1 MAAAVHDQAQR
12 TPTAVALRDDGHS
25 LDYATVDALGAMVAQ
40 TLADNGIRPGDAVAV
55 ALPRGW
61 RLVCVMLGILRLGA
75 KVVPL
80 DRQSPPERRRH
91 ILSDSGAVAVV
102 HDDGVE
108 LPESIL
114 SLPVSVLL
122 TGERVV
128 AGRPGAPGRSSFL
141 FYTSG
146 TTGLPK
152 GVEAPDA
159 GILRLAR
166 PGYIPIAPG
175 TRYAC
180 LSNPAFDALSFEVWV
195 PLVTGGC
202 CVIIDDETAQT
213 PHELAAALR
222 RERIDTLFTTT
233 ALFNAVVDAVPDCFA
248 TIGQVLVGGE
258 QLNAAL
264 IRRWYRDNSTARTQL
279 HNVYGPTETTTFALC
294 HPIPQE
300 FSGDLVPIGRPLP
313 DTEALV
319 VVVGTERAAV
329 AGEVGE
335 LYLTG
340 AGVAVGYRNLP
351 EETDRRFLRLPWH
364 DGGRERFYRTG
375 DLVRYTADG
384 DIDYVGRVDRQVKV
398 RGFRIEPGEV
408 ERQLLAHPGIRH
420 AYACTRRAAAHR
432 PEELLAYLVTEPG
445 LSFEVVDRHLAA
457 TVPTY
462 MRPHRLYRVDA
473 LPLTANGKVDQAAL
487 LSREDRPWRADT
499 ATSEVAGWQRAVLDV
514 IGQVL
519 GLPDPRLA
527 DRWIACGGDSL
538 AALRFRHLVQR
549 RWGCDISQRLVLQA
563 DFAELAAA
571 VDAARG
577 AGSAYSALPASSD
590 AVTAPATSEQQ
601 RLWLLQQRSP
611 RSRAYTVAQAFRV
624 DGAVDAEALRRA
636 LRALVARHPALRTGF
651 TAAPEGLRQVVGDP
665 YDPWMAPDAVAG
677 RDEHTRRDFIDRFFG
692 VAFDLAQ
699 PRMLAAC
706 WLAHDGGGILLL
718 RLHHIAV
725 DGWSLGVL
733 FADLSAGYAGELPE
747 TRCTAPT
754 PLDFAAWQQEWFA
767 SKAYRA
773 QRTELAGYY
782 ANVEVA
788 NDPLCPVRDRP
799 FAAGR
804 LLHTCLDAERHDRV
818 DRLCADLGLTR
829 FQVLLGVFAWSLY
842 AVTGRTRLRIAA
854 PVANRALSEFES
866 SVGMFANTVLLPL
879 AVRPSA
885 EAVDELRRL
894 GECVREMMD
903 RQDVA
908 LADVLADTEFASGA
922 APFDTLFV
930 LENTD
935 FEALTLPGCT
945 TRPQWFAAA
954 EAKCPL
960 TLSVVERADG
970 TELLWEYAEDH
981 FDDAE
986 VTALA
991 DLFRRGLDLVLDN
1004 GTAKPSDLAAPYR
1017 RGLPETGRGASM
1029 PLSFTTVAEG
1039 FARQVALTPDAPAL
1053 ESGGRTV
1060 SYAELDA
1067 FAATLATDIHARHAL
1082 SIDGLR
1088 CVALFFEPSIEHVV
1102 ALLALA
1108 RLHLTALPLD
1118 PSYPSAVLRQMLE
1131 QAEPLCVLLSP
1142 SAIPAWDA
1150 IDSGEIARHPVMLD
1164 TGAAPSDELPCGTDA
1179 SDGTRPL
1186 YMLFTSGSTG
1196 RPKGV
1201 QVPDRTLCNLLQWQ
1215 ADSGGLGAAAVTQQF
1230 AALSFDVSFQEIF
1243 STLCGGGYLHL
1254 AQPQWRNDM
1263 PALLDQL
1270 DSAGAERIFLPYVA
1284 LQLLAEHGVQ
1294 SGRYPTRL
1302 REIVTAGEQLVSTE
1316 AIRRWFA
1323 GMPGARLFNQYGPTE
1338 THVVSNL
1345 CLSGDPMRWPERPA
1359 IGRPIDNAV
1368 LRVVDE
1374 AGQVV
1379 PPGAVGELLI
1389 GGLMATRCYLGYANA
1404 DRFVGVP
1411 EVGLCYRSGDR
1422 VFVDR
1427 EGLLHFV
1434 GRADEQIKVS
1444 GHRVE
1449 LGQIEAALLRY
1460 PGLVQ
1465 AVVVRDGDALVAC
1478 LQCRDAVPEVTALT
1492 AHLARLLPA
1501 PVRIDRFR
1509 LVAELPR
1516 TPSGKLD
1523 RRAAASAPG
1532 EDLNRTVAAAAW
1544 SAREAELAAAFEAT
1558 TGAPIGSEQTYFDA
1572 GATSLALMRFHL
1584 HCSTEL
1590 GLRFTV
1596 ADLFEYVTIGA
1607 LARFVDGSTARVAHV
1622 ARALEVDGSIARVA
1636 HIAPASQVDGSTAH
1650 TVPASEVDG
1659 SIARMAHVAPE
1670 VAPADDPIAVVGMA
1684 VRLPGAEDLAAFWN
1698 MVRTAGRGV
1707 EFFDAPTGLV
1717 GARSQMAGL
1726 LAFDPGHFGI
1736 NRRDAA
1742 LMDPQQRHL
1751 LMNCVQALA
1760 HAGIADPSDRRVGLV
1775 AGCGE
1780 NTYFQTML
1788 READPALLPDEFQL
1802 ALHHDK
1808 DFLATK
1814 VAYHLGLTGPVF
1826 TAQAACASSLVAV
1839 HLAAGM
1845 LRNGEAEVMLAGGV
1859 LVDTTLAGGYRYR
1872 PQHIFSP
1879 DGHCRPFSD
1888 DASGTVGASGV
1899 GVVVLERLSAA
1910 RRNGH
1915 TVYAVLTGS
1924 AVNNDGSAKLGYS
1937 APALAGQREV
1947 IRTALRRSGRR
1958 GDEVAYVEAH
1968 GTGTRLGDPVEVGAL
1983 RQALGV
1989 TESGGCALSS
1999 VKSQLGHLGAAAG
2012 VIGLIRA
2019 TLAVHHGLIPPT
2031 LDFRA
2036 PNPQFGTDLDPFYI
2050 PADPRPWPTN
2060 RPRVAAVS
2068 SFGIGGANAH
2078 VVLEAGPDG
2087 TLNLESVAC
2096 LMLSSSSEEAL
2107 RADAA
2112 RVAEYLD
2119 AHPQTYPQV
2128 LRHLQAG
2135 RPDRRWRMAAVCPDA
2150 AAAVRWL
2157 RAGAAVAVD
2166 PVSDAVSATLPTA
2179 ELVAAWLSGRPIAWR
2194 PGPAQ
2199 SPWDFPPPA
2208 FDLADY
2214 DFSRAKQTMPQL
2226 DSIDE
2231 TGPRRLPEADWL
2243 HQPHWVRLRRADIGP
2258 ASPRN
2263 RLLVLMTDGPADPTV
2278 VAAFEQTHRRV
2289 VQVVA
2294 DGAGA
2299 DVIEVVPADSDSL
2312 RQVLDVLADT
2322 DCDGIDWVHALPLS
2336 VDGPVGLGSVARAS
2350 WACIDTPAA
2359 LLRAVA
2365 EHRVAQR
2372 VRVWWLSAQARPV
2385 DGVVRRPETNLLAGV
2400 CEVGT
2405 QESGVPGSWID
2416 LPGTALDEWA
2426 AALAELTSGFD
2437 GEAAVPKHLALRQ
2450 GYWWQQLVS
2459 PVAAAAAA
2467 TAPAVAGV
2475 YLILGGTGGVGAS
2488 AADWLLENGADRVV
2502 LLARHAQVPKMLA
2515 PWADRVETIDA
2526 DLAESD
2532 LDVLLHRIGDRLDR
2546 LDGIV
2551 HAAGVA
2557 AGGLI
2562 ARRDPE
2568 VARRGSAAKL
2578 RGALLMERLIQRYR
2592 PTVAVYCSSMA
2603 ARFGG
2608 IGQLDYAAAN
2618 ALLDGFTGYRG
2629 AADETTQRVS
2639 IGWDVWRET
2648 GMAVRAL
2655 PTDARHRAHLA
2666 VGLTVAEGQR
2676 VFARALGARLPQLL
2690 VCTTDL
2696 DDARSFYAAPSADA
2710 TPAGSG
2716 VAVESA
2722 QRLLRAELCDALGVD
2737 DLDLHASLY
2746 DLGADSLTM
2755 LDLLD
2760 TIKQHFGVDLDLAR
2774 LSHRVSIDEI
2784 VTRLVEAAGAAGP
2797 EDVVLDVWQ
2806 EGSGRDV
2813 VCLVHPVGG
2822 DIQAYRALV
2831 SALAPQLTVCL
2842 IADPALRQ
2850 ATAPTW
2856 TLTERAHHYYAAL
2869 RTRFPAEEW
2878 RWQLAGWSFGAWVAI
2893 GMAAEAEAAGQSAR
2907 VLHLIDPPPPGAS
2920 ALVRA
2925 YDEARLHDVLA
2936 KELDHAGAAAATAY
2950 AERLVRC
2957 CRVNLNSMVDHHLP
2971 RLANTPSQL
2980 WLAEQ
2985 IGIGDPTSTA
2995 LQQEWPTHLTAPT
3008 RWHWLDTTHYGI
3020 VRPPYTQTIAAA
3032 INEGAVTRD

>member
-1 MAAAVHDQAQR
+1 MAVAVHDQAR
-12 TPTAVALRDDGHS
+12 RAPDAVALRDGDRT
-25 LDYATVDALGAMVAQ
+25 LDYSTLDALGATAAQ
-40 TLADNGIRPGDAVAV
+40 ALADNGIRPGDAVAV

-61 RLVCVMLGILRLGA
+61 QLVCVMLGLLRLGA
-75 KVVPL
+75 QVVPL
-80 DRQSPPERRRH
+80 DRQSPPDRRGH
-91 ILSDSGAVAVV
+91 ILRDSGAVAVV
-102 HDDGVE
+102 HDDGAE
-108 LPESIL
+108 LSESLL
-114 SLPVSVLL
+114 SLPVSTLL
-122 TGERVV
+122 TGDRVV
-128 AGRPGAPGRSSFL
+128 AGVPGEPAAASFL

-152 GVEAPDA
+152 GVVVRDA

-175 TRYAC
+175 RRYAC

-202 CVIIDDETAQT
+202 CVIIDDATAQT
-213 PHELAAALR
+213 PDRLAATLR
-222 RERIDTLFTTT
+222 RERVDTVFTTT
-233 ALFNAVVDAVPDCFA
+233 ALFNAVVDAVPECFA
-248 TIGQVLVGGE
+248 TVDQVLVGGE
-258 QLNAAL
+258 QLNVTL
-264 IRRWYRDNSTARTQL
+264 MRRWYRDNADASTQL

-294 HPIPQE
+294 YPIPRE
-300 FSGDLVPIGRPLP
+300 YSADRVPIGRPLP
-313 DTEALV
+313 DTGALV
-319 VVVGTERAAV
+319 VVPDTERAAV

-335 LYLTG
+335 LYLSG

-351 EETDRRFLRLPWH
+351 EETDRRFVRLPWH

-375 DLVRYTADG
+375 DLVSRNAEG
-384 DIDYVGRVDRQVKV
+384 DIEYVGRVDRQVKV

-408 ERQLLAHPGIRH
+408 ERQLMAHPGIRQ
-420 AYACTRRAAAHR
+420 AYACTRRTGEHG
-432 PEELLAYLVTEPG
+432 PMELLAYLVTEPELTFSG
-445 LSFEVVDRHLAA
+445 VDRHLAT

-487 LSREDRPWRADT
+487 LSRADQPWRADT
-499 ATSEVAGWQRAVLDV
+499 AAAEVAPWQRAVLDV

-519 GLPDPRLA
+519 GLPDPRPG

-549 RWGCDISQRLVLQA
+549 RWGCDIPQGLVLQA

-577 AGSAYSALPASSD
+577 SSSYAALPSPAE
-590 AVTAPATSEQQ
+590 AGTAPATSEQQ
-601 RLWLLQQRSP
+601 RMWLLQQRSP
-611 RSRAYTVAQAFRV
+611 RSRAYHVPLVFQV
-624 DGAVDAEALRRA
+624 DGAVDAEALRRS
-636 LRALVARHPALRTGF
+636 LRALVVRHPAMRTGF

-665 YDPWMAPDAVAG
+665 YDPWVEPDAGAA
-677 RDEHTRRDFIDRFFG
+677 RDERTRRDFVDRFFG

-706 WLAHDGGGILLL
+706 WLAHDGGGTLLL

-747 TRCTAPT
+747 TRGTAPT
-754 PLDFAAWQQEWFA
+754 PLDFAVWQQEWFA
-767 SKAYRA
+767 AKAYQA
-773 QRTELAGYY
+773 QRSELARYY
-782 ANVEVA
+782 ANVEPA
-788 NDPLCPVRDRP
+788 NDPLRPVRERSGSAARLRHTSLEADRH
-799 FAAGR
+799 G
-804 LLHTCLDAERHDRV
+804 RV

-854 PVANRALSEFES
+854 PVANRALSEFET

-879 AVRPSA
+879 TVRPSA
-885 EAVDELRRL
+885 EASDELRRL
-894 GECVREMMD
+894 GECIREVLD

-908 LADVLADTEFASGA
+908 LADVLADTEFASGS

-935 FEALTLPGCT
+935 FGALILPGCT
-945 TRPQWFAAA
+945 TRPQWVAAP

-960 TLSVVERADG
+960 TLSVVDRGDG
-970 TELLWEYAEDH
+970 MDLLWEYAEDH
-981 FDDAE
+981 FDEAEAKALAE
-986 VTALA
+986 V
-991 DLFRRGLDLVLDN
+991 FERGLDVLLDH
-1004 GTAKPSDLAAPYR
+1004 GTEKPSDLAAAYR
-1017 RGLPETGRGASM
+1017 NALPENGRGASV
-1029 PLSFTTVAEG
+1029 PLSFTTVAGG

-1053 ESGGRTV
+1053 CFGGRTV

-1067 FAATLATDIHARHAL
+1067 FAAVLAGEISVRQAL
-1082 SIDGLR
+1082 SADGDGLR

-1102 ALLALA
+1102 SLLALA

-1118 PSYPSAVLRQMLE
+1118 PAYPPALLHQMLE
-1131 QAEPLCVLLSP
+1131 QAQPLFVLLSP
-1142 SAIPAWDA
+1142 NSVAAWDA
-1150 IDSGEIARHPVMLD
+1150 IDGVIARHPVTLSPD
-1164 TGAAPSDELPCGTDA
+1164 TKPQHELPGGVTENAASGTQ
-1179 SDGTRPL
+1179 PL
-1186 YMLFTSGSTG
+1186 YILFTSGSTG
-1196 RPKGV
+1196 TPKGV
-1201 QVPDRTLCNLLQWQ
+1201 QVPDRTLCNLLRWQ
-1215 ADSGGLGAAAVTQQF
+1215 TDSGQLGAAAVTQQF
-1230 AALSFDVSFQEIF
+1230 SALSFDVSFQEIF
-1243 STLCGGGYLHL
+1243 STLCGGGCLHL
-1254 AQPQWRNDM
+1254 AQPQWRHDM

-1270 DSAGAERIFLPYVA
+1270 ESAGAERIFLPYVA

-1294 SGRYPTRL
+1294 SGRYPARL
-1302 REIVTAGEQLVSTE
+1302 REVITAGEQLVSTD

-1323 GMPGARLFNQYGPTE
+1323 GLPAARLFNHYGPTE
-1338 THVVSNL
+1338 THVVSTL
-1345 CLSGDPMRWPERPA
+1345 CLDADPMRWPERPSV
-1359 IGRPIDNAV
+1359 GRPIDNAV

-1374 AGQVV
+1374 AGLVV

-1389 GGLMATRCYLGYANA
+1389 GGPMATRCYLGDSGA
-1404 DRFVGVP
+1404 DRFVEVP
-1411 EVGLCYRSGDR
+1411 GVGLCYRSGDR
-1422 VFVDR
+1422 AFVDR
-1427 EGLLHFV
+1427 EGLVHFV
-1434 GRADEQIKVS
+1434 GRDDEQIKVS

-1449 LGQIEAALLRY
+1449 LGQLEVALLRY
-1460 PGLVQ
+1460 PGVVQ
-1465 AVVVRDGDALVAC
+1465 AVVVRDGGALVAC
-1478 LQCRDAVPEVTALT
+1478 LQCRGTVPEVSELT
-1492 AHLARLLPA
+1492 AHLARLLPG
-1501 PVRIDRFR
+1501 PVSIDRFR
-1509 LVAELPR
+1509 VVAELPR

-1523 RRAAASAPG
+1523 RRAAAGTPG
-1532 EDLNRTVAAAAW
+1532 EDLIRTVATTAW
-1544 SAREAELAAAFEAT
+1544 STREAELAAAFEAS
-1558 TGAPIGSEQTYFDA
+1558 TGVPIGPDQTFFGA

-1584 HCSTEL
+1584 HCSAEL

-1596 ADLFEYVTIGA
+1596 ADLFEHVTIGA
-1607 LARFVDGSTARVAHV
+1607 LARFVDGSN
-1622 ARALEVDGSIARVA
+1622 
-1636 HIAPASQVDGSTAH
+1636 
-1650 TVPASEVDG
+1650 VPAAQ
-1659 SIARMAHVAPE
+1659 IPRE
-1670 VAPADDPIAVVGMA
+1670 VAAVDEPIAVIGMA
-1684 VRLPGAEDLAAFWN
+1684 VRLPGADDVAAFWS
-1698 MVRTAGRGV
+1698 MVQTAGRGI
-1707 EFFDAPTGLV
+1707 EFFDAPTGVV
-1717 GARSQMAGL
+1717 GARSQLAGL
-1726 LAFDPGHFGI
+1726 LAFDPAHFGI

-1760 HAGIADPSDRRVGLV
+1760 HAGIADPSDGLVGLI

-1802 ALHHDK
+1802 AQHHDK
-1808 DFLATK
+1808 DFLTTK

-1859 LVDTTLAGGYRYR
+1859 LVDPTLADGYRYR

-1888 DASGTVGASGV
+1888 DAGGTIGGSGV

-1915 TVYAVLTGS
+1915 TVYGVITGS

-1937 APALAGQREV
+1937 APGLAGQRAV

-1983 RQALGV
+1983 RQAL
-1989 TESGGCALSS
+1989 ESNEAGGCALSS
-1999 VKSQLGHLGAAAG
+1999 VKSQLGHFGAAAG

-2019 TLAVHHGLIPPT
+2019 TLALHHEVIPPT
-2031 LDFRA
+2031 VDFRA
-2036 PNPQFGTDLDPFYI
+2036 PNPQLVADLAPFYV
-2050 PADPRPWPTN
+2050 PTEPRPWPAN

-2068 SFGIGGANAH
+2068 SFGIGGVNAH
-2078 VVLEAGPDG
+2078 VVLEAGPDAAAAPKP
-2087 TLNLESVAC
+2087 LAC
-2096 LMLSSSSEEAL
+2096 LMLSSSSEVAL
-2107 RADAA
+2107 RTDAA
-2112 RVAEYLD
+2112 RVAEYL
-2119 AHPQTYPQV
+2119 AEYPQAYEQV

-2135 RPDRRWRMAAVCPDA
+2135 RPDRRWRMAAVCVDA
-2150 AAAVRWL
+2150 ADAVRWL
-2157 RAGAAVAVD
+2157 RAGEVVAAD
-2166 PVSDAVSATLPTA
+2166 PVAESVSASLPSA
-2179 ELVAAWLSGRPIAWR
+2179 ELVAAWLSGRYVAW
-2194 PGPAQ
+2194 PSGPAQ
-2199 SPWDFPPPA
+2199 SPWNFPPPA
-2208 FDLADY
+2208 FDLADF
-2214 DFSRAKQTMPQL
+2214 DFPRAKQVVQQPE
-2226 DSIDE
+2226 SVDE

-2243 HQPHWVRLRRADIGP
+2243 HQPHWVRLRRAGRP
-2258 ASPRN
+2258 PVSPRN
-2263 RLLVLMTDGPADPTV
+2263 RLLVLMTEGPADPTL
-2278 VAAFEQTHRRV
+2278 VAALEQAHLRV

-2294 DGAGA
+2294 EDAYRHAG
-2299 DVIEVVPADSDSL
+2299 DDLFEVDPADSGSL
-2312 RQVLDVLADT
+2312 RQVLDVLAET
-2322 DCDGIDWVHALPLS
+2322 ECDGIDWVHALPLS
-2336 VDGPVGLGSVARAS
+2336 VAGPVGPDSVERAS
-2350 WACIDTPAA
+2350 WACVDTSAA
-2359 LLRAVA
+2359 LLRAVSDHA
-2365 EHRVAQR
+2365 VAQR
-2372 VRVWWLSAQARPV
+2372 VRVWWLSVEARSV
-2385 DGVVRRPETNLLAGV
+2385 DGAVRRPELNLLAGV

-2405 QESGVPGSWID
+2405 QETGVPGSWID
-2416 LPGTALDEWA
+2416 LPRTAPSEWA

-2437 GEAAVPKHLALRQ
+2437 SGAEAPKNLALRQ

-2459 PVAAAAAA
+2459 PVAVDA
-2467 TAPAVAGV
+2467 TDTVSVTEGT
-2475 YLILGGTGGVGAS
+2475 YLILGGTGGIGAS
-2488 AADWLLENGADRVV
+2488 VADWLLDNGAGRVL
-2502 LLARHAQVPKMLA
+2502 LLARHARIPEVLA
-2515 PWADRVETIDA
+2515 RWADRVETIDA

-2532 LDVLLHRIGDRLDR
+2532 LDVLMRRIGERVDR
-2546 LDGIV
+2546 LDGII

-2562 ARRDPE
+2562 ARRDPAA
-2568 VARRGSAAKL
+2568 ARQGSAAKL
-2578 RGALLMERLIQRYR
+2578 RGVLLMERLIQQHR
-2592 PTVAVYCSSMA
+2592 PALAVYCSSMA

-2618 ALLDGFTGYRG
+2618 ALLDGFASYRVG
-2629 AADETTQRVS
+2629 ADDTTQRVS

-2666 VGLTVAEGQR
+2666 VGLTDQEGQR
-2676 VFARALGARLPQLL
+2676 VFARAVGVQLPQLL

-2696 DDARSFYAAPSADA
+2696 DDARSFYAAPASDT

-2722 QRLLRAELCDALGVD
+2722 ERLLRAELCDALGLD

-2760 TIKQHFGVDLDLAR
+2760 TIKQHFHVELDLAR
-2774 LSHRVSIDEI
+2774 LSHRVSLDE
-2784 VTRLVEAAGAAGP
+2784 VLSRLIEAAGTAGP

-2806 EGSGRDV
+2806 EGTGSDV

-2850 ATAPTW
+2850 ATAPSW
-2856 TLTERAHHYYAAL
+2856 TLSERAHHYYDAL

-2893 GMAAEAEAAGQSAR
+2893 GMAAEAEAAGGPAQG
-2907 VLHLIDPPPPGAS
+2907 LHLIDPPPPGAS

-2925 YDEARLHDVLA
+2925 YDQARLDDVFA
-2936 KELDHAGAAAATAY
+2936 QELDHAGAAAATAY
-2950 AERLVRC
+2950 AERLARC
-2957 CRVNLNSMVDHHLP
+2957 CRANLNSMVEHRLP
-2971 RLANTPSQL
+2971 RLAHTPSEL

-2985 IGIGDPTSTA
+2985 SGADGPTSA
-2995 LQQEWPTHLTAPT
+2995 AQQQDWPEHLGAEP
-3008 RWHWLDTTHYGI
+3008 RWHRLDTTHYGI
-3020 VRPPYTQTIAAA
+3020 VRPPHAPVIAEA
-3032 INEGAVTRD
+3032 INEAATR

>member
-1 MAAAVHDQAQR
+1 MGADPAAASLAAAVHDQARR
-12 TPTAVALRDDGHS
+12 TPDAVALCDGERRLEYS
-25 LDYATVDALGAMVAQ
+25 TVDALGATAALA
-40 TLADNGIRPGDAVAV
+40 LADKGIRPGDAVAV

-61 RLVCVMLGILRLGA
+61 QLVCVMLGLLRLGA
-75 KVVPL
+75 QVVPL
-80 DRQSPPERRRH
+80 DRQSPPDRRRH
-91 ILSDSGAVAVV
+91 ILRDSGAVAVV
-102 HDDGVE
+102 HEDGVA
-108 LPESIL
+108 LAESLL
-114 SLPVSVLL
+114 SLPVSTLL
-122 TGERVV
+122 AGDRVV
-128 AGRPGAPGRSSFL
+128 AGSPGPPASASFL

-152 GVEAPDA
+152 GVEVRDA

-166 PGYIPIAPG
+166 PGYLPIAPG
-175 TRYAC
+175 RRYAC

-202 CVIIDDETAQT
+202 CVIIDDVTAQT
-213 PHELAAALR
+213 PDRLAATLR
-222 RERIDTLFTTT
+222 RERIDTVFTTT
-233 ALFNAVVDAVPDCFA
+233 ALFNAMVDAVPDCFA
-248 TIGQVLVGGE
+248 TVDQVLVGGE
-258 QLNAAL
+258 QLNVTL
-264 IRRWYRDNSTARTQL
+264 MRRWYRDNADATTQL

-294 HPIPQE
+294 YPIPRE
-300 FSGDLVPIGRPLP
+300 YSADRVPIGRPLP
-313 DTEALV
+313 DTGALV
-319 VVVGTERAAV
+319 VVPGTERTAV

-335 LYLTG
+335 LYLSG

-351 EETDRRFLRLPWH
+351 EETDRRFVRLPWH

-375 DLVRYTADG
+375 DLVSRNADG
-384 DIDYVGRVDRQVKV
+384 DIEYVGRVDRQVKV

-408 ERQLLAHPGIRH
+408 ERQLIAHPGIRH
-420 AYACTRRAAAHR
+420 AFACTRRTDEHG
-432 PEELLAYLVTEPG
+432 PVELLAYLVTEPE
-445 LSFEVVDRHLAA
+445 LAFAAVDRHLAA

-487 LSREDRPWRADT
+487 LSRADQPWRADT
-499 ATSEVAGWQRAVLDV
+499 VAAEVAPRHRVVLDV

-519 GLPDPRLA
+519 GLADPRPG

-549 RWGCDISQRLVLQA
+549 RWGCDIPQGLVLQA

-571 VDAARG
+571 VDTARG
-577 AGSAYSALPASSD
+577 NSSYAALPVSAE
-590 AVTAPATSEQQ
+590 AGAAPATSEQQ
-601 RLWLLQQRSP
+601 RMWLLQKRSP
-611 RSRAYTVAQAFRV
+611 RSRAYNVPLVFQV
-624 DGAVDAEALRRA
+624 DGALDAEALRNS
-636 LRALVARHPALRTGF
+636 LRALVVRHPAMRTGF

-665 YDPWMAPDAVAG
+665 YDPWVEPDAGAS
-677 RDEHTRRDFIDRFFG
+677 RDEHTRQDFADRFFG
-692 VAFDLAQ
+692 VAFDLTR

-706 WLAHDGGGILLL
+706 WLAHDGGGTLLL

-733 FADLSAGYAGELPE
+733 FADLSAGYAGELSE
-747 TRCTAPT
+747 TRGTAPT
-754 PLDFAAWQQEWFA
+754 PLDFAVWQREWFA
-767 SKAYRA
+767 AEAYRT
-773 QRTELAGYY
+773 QRSELARYY
-782 ANVEVA
+782 ANVEPA
-788 NDPLCPVRDRP
+788 NDPLRP
-799 FAAGR
+799 AREQTVSTAR
-804 LLHTCLDAERHDRV
+804 LLHTSLDADRHGRV

-854 PVANRALSEFES
+854 PVANRALSEFET

-879 AVRPSA
+879 TVRPSA
-885 EAVDELRRL
+885 EASEELRRL
-894 GECVREMMD
+894 GECVREVLD

-908 LADVLADTEFASGA
+908 LADVLADTEFASGS

-935 FEALTLPGCT
+935 FGALSLPGCT
-945 TRPQWFAAA
+945 ARPQWVAAP

-970 TELLWEYAEDH
+970 MDLLWEYAEDH
-981 FDDAE
+981 FDEAE

-991 DLFRRGLDLVLDN
+991 GLFERGLDVVLDH
-1004 GTAKPSDLAAPYR
+1004 GTEKPSDLAASYR
-1017 RGLPETGRGASM
+1017 SALPESGRGASV

-1039 FARQVALTPDAPAL
+1039 FARQVALTPDAAAL
-1053 ESGGRTV
+1053 SVGGRTV

-1067 FAATLATDIHARHAL
+1067 FAAGLAGEISLSRAL
-1082 SIDGLR
+1082 SAGEDGLR

-1102 ALLALA
+1102 SLLALA

-1118 PSYPSAVLRQMLE
+1118 PAYPPALLHQMLE
-1131 QAEPLCVLLSP
+1131 QAQPLCVLLSP
-1142 SAIPAWDA
+1142 NSVAAWDA
-1150 IDSGEIARHPVMLD
+1150 IDNGVVARHPVTLSSD
-1164 TGAAPSDELPCGTDA
+1164 TEPSDELRSGATENAA
-1179 SDGTRPL
+1179 SGEWPL
-1186 YMLFTSGSTG
+1186 YLLFTSGSTG
-1196 RPKGV
+1196 TPKGV
-1201 QVPDRTLCNLLQWQ
+1201 QVPDRTLCNLIRWQ
-1215 ADSGGLGAAAVTQQF
+1215 SDSGQLGAAAVTQQF
-1230 AALSFDVSFQEIF
+1230 SALSFDVSFQEIF
-1243 STLCGGGYLHL
+1243 STLCGGGCLHL
-1254 AQPQWRNDM
+1254 TQPQWRHDM

-1294 SGRYPTRL
+1294 SGRYPARL
-1302 REIVTAGEQLVSTE
+1302 REVITAGEQLVSTD

-1323 GMPGARLFNQYGPTE
+1323 GMPGARLFNHYGPTE
-1338 THVVSNL
+1338 THVVST
-1345 CLSGDPMRWPERPA
+1345 LSLDSDPMRWPERPSV
-1359 IGRPIDNAV
+1359 GRPIDNAV

-1374 AGQVV
+1374 AGLVV

-1389 GGLMATRCYLGYANA
+1389 GGSMATRCYLGDSGA
-1404 DRFVGVP
+1404 DRFVEVAG
-1411 EVGLCYRSGDR
+1411 VGLCYRSGDR
-1422 VFVDR
+1422 AFFDR

-1434 GRADEQIKVS
+1434 GRDDEQIKVS

-1449 LGQIEAALLRY
+1449 LGQLEVALLRY
-1460 PGLVQ
+1460 PGVVQ
-1465 AVVVRDGDALVAC
+1465 AVVVREGGALVAC
-1478 LQCRDAVPEVTALT
+1478 LQCRGAVPEVPELT
-1492 AHLARLLPA
+1492 AHLARLLPG
-1501 PVRIDRFR
+1501 PVSIDRFR
-1509 LVAELPR
+1509 VVAELPR

-1532 EDLNRTVAAAAW
+1532 EDLIRTVASTVW
-1544 SAREAELAAAFEAT
+1544 SAREAELAAAFEAS
-1558 TGAPIGSEQTYFDA
+1558 TGVPIGLEQTYFGA

-1584 HCSTEL
+1584 HCSAAL

-1596 ADLFEYVTIGA
+1596 ADLFEHVTIGA
-1607 LARFVDGSTARVAHV
+1607 LARFVDGAN
-1622 ARALEVDGSIARVA
+1622 
-1636 HIAPASQVDGSTAH
+1636 
-1650 TVPASEVDG
+1650 VPAAQGPREAAAVD
-1659 SIARMAHVAPE
+1659 E
-1670 VAPADDPIAVVGMA
+1670 PIAVVGMA
-1684 VRLPGAEDLAAFWN
+1684 VRLPGADDVAAFWD
-1698 MVRTAGRGV
+1698 MVQSAGRGI
-1707 EFFDAPTGLV
+1707 EFFDAPTGVV

-1726 LAFDPGHFGI
+1726 LAFDPAHFGI

-1742 LMDPQQRHL
+1742 VMDPQQRHL

-1760 HAGIADPSDRRVGLV
+1760 HAGIADPSDRLVGLI

-1802 ALHHDK
+1802 AQHHDK

-1859 LVDTTLAGGYRYR
+1859 LVDPTLADGYRYR

-1888 DASGTVGASGV
+1888 DAGGTIGGSGV
-1899 GVVVLERLSAA
+1899 GVVVLERLSVA

-1915 TVYAVLTGS
+1915 TVYGVITGS

-1937 APALAGQREV
+1937 APGLAGQRAV
-1947 IRTALRRSGRR
+1947 IRAALRRSGRR

-1983 RQALGV
+1983 RQALDSA
-1989 TESGGCALSS
+1989 ESGGCALSS

-2019 TLAVHHGLIPPT
+2019 ALALHHELVPPT
-2031 LDFRA
+2031 VDFRA
-2036 PNPQFGTDLDPFYI
+2036 PNPQLVDDLEPFYV
-2050 PADPRPWPTN
+2050 PTEARPWPVN

-2068 SFGIGGANAH
+2068 SFGIGGVNAH
-2078 VVLEAGPDG
+2078 VVLEAGPDTG
-2087 TLNLESVAC
+2087 SAPESVAC
-2096 LMLSSSSEEAL
+2096 LMLSSSSEVAL

-2112 RVAEYLD
+2112 RVAEYL
-2119 AHPQTYPQV
+2119 AEYPQAYAQV

-2135 RPDRRWRMAAVCPDA
+2135 RPDRRWRMAAVCADA
-2150 AAAVRWL
+2150 ADAVRWL
-2157 RAGAAVAVD
+2157 RAGEVVAVETVAD
-2166 PVSDAVSATLPTA
+2166 PVSATSAPD
-2179 ELVAAWLSGRPIAWR
+2179 ELVEAWLSGRSIAW
-2194 PGPAQ
+2194 PSGPAQ
-2199 SPWDFPPPA
+2199 SPWNFPPPA
-2208 FDLADY
+2208 FDLAEF
-2214 DFSRAKQTMPQL
+2214 DFPRAKPAVQQPE
-2226 DSIDE
+2226 SVAE
-2231 TGPRRLPEADWL
+2231 TGPQRLPEADWL
-2243 HQPHWVRLRRADIGP
+2243 HQPHWVRLRRAGAP
-2258 ASPRN
+2258 AASPRN
-2263 RLLVLMTDGPADPTV
+2263 RLLVLMTDSPADLAL
-2278 VAAFEQTHRRV
+2278 VAAFGRAHLRV

-2294 DGAGA
+2294 DDSYRHAGE
-2299 DVIEVVPADSDSL
+2299 DVFDVDPADSGSL
-2312 RQVLDVLADT
+2312 RQLLDVLADI
-2322 DCDGIDWVHALPLS
+2322 DCDGIDWVHALPLGI
-2336 VDGPVGLGSVARAS
+2336 DGPVGPASVERAN
-2350 WACIDTPAA
+2350 WACVDTPAA

-2365 EHRVAQR
+2365 DHRVAQR
-2372 VRVWWLSAQARPV
+2372 VRVWWLSAAARPV
-2385 DGVVRRPETNLLAGV
+2385 DGALLRPEPNLLAGV

-2405 QESGVPGSWID
+2405 QETGVPGSWID
-2416 LPGTALDEWA
+2416 LPGTAPSEWA

-2437 GEAAVPKHLALRQ
+2437 SDAEVPKDLALRQ

-2459 PVAAAAAA
+2459 PVSVG
-2467 TAPAVAGV
+2467 TGDVVAVAGGT
-2475 YLILGGTGGVGAS
+2475 YLILGGTGGIGAS
-2488 AADWLLENGADRVV
+2488 VADWLLDNGAGRVV
-2502 LLARHAQVPKMLA
+2502 LLARHAHIPEVLA
-2515 PWADRVETIDA
+2515 TWADRVETFDA
-2526 DLAESD
+2526 DLAETD
-2532 LDVLLHRIGDRLDR
+2532 LDVLVRRIGDRLDR

-2562 ARRDPE
+2562 ARRDPDT
-2568 VARRGSAAKL
+2568 ARQGIAAKL
-2578 RGALLMERLIQRYR
+2578 RGALLMERLIQQHR
-2592 PTVAVYCSSMA
+2592 PTLAVYCSSMA

-2618 ALLDGFTGYRG
+2618 ALLDGFAGYRSG
-2629 AADETTQRVS
+2629 ADDTTLRVS

-2666 VGLTVAEGQR
+2666 VGLTDHEGQR
-2676 VFARALGARLPQLL
+2676 VFARALGVQLPQLL

-2696 DDARSFYAAPSADA
+2696 DEARSFYAAPAA
-2710 TPAGSG
+2710 ATTPAGGG
-2716 VAVESA
+2716 VVVESA
-2722 QRLLRAELCDALGVD
+2722 ERLLRAELCDALGLD
-2737 DLDLHASLY
+2737 DLDPHASLY

-2760 TIKQHFGVDLDLAR
+2760 TIKQHFNVELDLAR
-2774 LSHRVSIDEI
+2774 LSHRVSLDE
-2784 VTRLVEAAGAAGP
+2784 VLSRLAEAAGTAGP

-2806 EGSGRDV
+2806 EGTGSDV

-2831 SALAPQLTVCL
+2831 SALAPHLTVCL

-2856 TLTERAHHYYAAL
+2856 TLTERAHHYYVAL

-2893 GMAAEAEAAGQSAR
+2893 GMAAEAEAAGRPAQG
-2907 VLHLIDPPPPGAS
+2907 LHLIDPPPPGAS

-2925 YDEARLHDVLA
+2925 YDQARLDDVFA
-2936 KELDHAGAAAATAY
+2936 QELDHAGAAAATAY
-2950 AERLVRC
+2950 AERLARC
-2957 CRVNLNSMVDHHLP
+2957 CRANLNSMVEHRLPHL
-2971 RLANTPSQL
+2971 AHTPSEL

-2985 IGIGDPTSTA
+2985 AGVDGLSSA
-2995 LQQEWPTHLTAPT
+2995 AQQQDWPKHLSAET
-3008 RWHWLDTTHYGI
+3008 RWHRLDTTHYGI
-3020 VRPPYTQTIAAA
+3020 VRPPHTSLIAET
-3032 INEGAVTRD
+3032 INEAAER